1 MIDEIDERIIDF
13 LIDNEELD
21 EVDIELLTKII
32 RFYSILAGKIPS
44 SELISLLT
52 NLDMDE

>member
-32 RFYSILAGKIPS
+32 RFYSILAGNIPS